1 MIRRDAPRLY
11 ALLPLCVAFAAR
23 AVAQGIELRS
33 SVAQDLS
40 APLTLMPPAES
51 AESDEHVER
60 EPRKFRRFPPSAAPA
75 AASTAAGPA
84 SVPGVP
90 HLLARPT
97 SQALIATLGAKVFRG
112 LGDGFT
118 SASGAFSVK
127 RHPPDPDG
135 DIGPRHYVQLVNE
148 SLAVFD
154 RGGALLYGA
163 VPTNTLW
170 TGFDPNCAKR
180 NDGDAVVLYDLL
192 ADRWFITQFA
202 VPPSGPPF
210 YQCIAVSQTSDPT
223 GQYYRYA
230 FAYDAFNDYG
240 KFGVWPDAYYA
251 TYNFFADAD
260 PSSAYR
266 GAVVCAFDRASMLAG
281 NPASQQCFR
290 LFQLDSATP
299 PALLYGGL
307 LAADLDGALPPP
319 AGAPNP
325 LMSFDGAQNLQLWK
339 FHVDWVDPSRSTL
352 NGSATC
358 TTSAASCAPIS
369 IPVDSFNQ
377 LCFTAPAANGTCIP
391 QKGVT
396 QQLDSL
402 GDRPMFRL
410 VYRNFGDHESLLLN
424 HSVQAGAGGG
434 VRWYELRDLTG
445 PRGPTLYQQ
454 GTFAPD
460 ANFRWMGSMAMD
472 AAGNIALAYSLSG
485 TTIYPGIS
493 YTARADPDPPGA
505 MTLPETMLQAGA
517 GAQGATP
524 FKGSSRWGDYSNMSI
539 DPLDDCTFWYTTE
552 YMPITGNWS
561 TAIASFQLATCGS
574 FRVTAPSVGAVTR
587 GGSTT
592 LGVSLGTASGST
604 GTVSLS
610 AAGLPEG
617 VTATFSPPS
626 VPIPGTS
633 TLTLAADA
641 STTQTLRAAPARV
654 VAALQGTTQTRSA
667 ALALDVLGNEFG
679 LTAAPQL
686 TRLPAGAARAIDLRT
701 KPVSGAAESIALST
715 GPLPT
720 GLTAAFNPATVI
732 AGGGSTLTLRGNA
745 ALADRQLKLVV
756 RAVAPSSSHD
766 LFLDVQTLLLPV
778 PSLAAP
784 AVGARLTGGVDFSM
798 ASSVSP
804 STTLAKLELLA
815 DGQPVAQTSAE
826 GFVRFDTTRLGNG
839 IRQFSVRAT
848 DAAAGVGLSEPVAM
862 TVDNPSTGSGGGCK
876 GPGGSPDLAALCLL
890 PVAVWL
896 SRKRLT
902 PFASARKRSATG
914 PV

>member
-1 MIRRDAPRLY
+1 
-11 ALLPLCVAFAAR
+11 
-23 AVAQGIELRS
+23 
-33 SVAQDLS
+33 
-40 APLTLMPPAES
+40 
-51 AESDEHVER
+51 
-60 EPRKFRRFPPSAAPA
+60 
-75 AASTAAGPA
+75 
-84 SVPGVP
+84 
-90 HLLARPT
+90 
-97 SQALIATLGAKVFRG
+97 
-112 LGDGFT
+112 
-118 SASGAFSVK
+118 
-127 RHPPDPDG
+127 
-135 DIGPRHYVQLVNE
+135 
-148 SLAVFD
+148 
-154 RGGALLYGA
+154 
-163 VPTNTLW
+163 
-170 TGFDPNCAKR
+170 
-180 NDGDAVVLYDLL
+180 
-192 ADRWFITQFA
+192 
-202 VPPSGPPF
+202 
-210 YQCIAVSQTSDPT
+210 
-223 GQYYRYA
+223 
-230 FAYDAFNDYG
+230 
-240 KFGVWPDAYYA
+240 
-251 TYNFFADAD
+251 
-260 PSSAYR
+260 
-266 GAVVCAFDRASMLAG
+266 
-281 NPASQQCFR
+281 
-290 LFQLDSATP
+290 
-299 PALLYGGL
+299 
-307 LAADLDGALPPP
+307 
-319 AGAPNP
+319 
-325 LMSFDGAQNLQLWK
+325 
-339 FHVDWVDPSRSTL
+339 
-352 NGSATC
+352 
-358 TTSAASCAPIS
+358 
-369 IPVDSFNQ
+369 
-377 LCFTAPAANGTCIP
+377 
-391 QKGVT
+391 
-396 QQLDSL
+396 
-402 GDRPMFRL
+402 
-410 VYRNFGDHESLLLN
+410 
-424 HSVQAGAGGG
+424 
-434 VRWYELRDLTG
+434 
-445 PRGPTLYQQ
+445 
-454 GTFAPD
+454 
-460 ANFRWMGSMAMD
+460 
-472 AAGNIALAYSLSG
+472 
-485 TTIYPGIS
+485 
-493 YTARADPDPPGA
+493 
-505 MTLPETMLQAGA
+505 
-517 GAQGATP
+517 
-524 FKGSSRWGDYSNMSI
+524 MSI

-592 LGVSLGTASGST
+592 LGVSVGTASGST

-686 TRLPAGAARAIDLRT
+686 TRLPAGAARAIDLRS

-862 TVDNPSTGSGGGCK
+862 TSPLCASSPS
-876 GPGGSPDLAALCLL
+876 PFGSPANA
-890 PVAVWL
+890 
-896 SRKRLT
+896 
-902 PFASARKRSATG
+902 
-914 PV
+914 